1 MKTGCS
7 KHSVTH
13 GESFSFLRIFN
24 QSRQNRAN
32 KAWGVCFGGRGF
44 SLAPVLLQFCVRWD
58 KPTTPLDFRLYSL
71 LNNKCFLPPLP
82 CRGLRGS
89 GKSSQLPFPTSDPTG
104 NFLPSL
110 TSAFHSP
117 GPGGTRCHC
126 LVTEEAQWCKPDH
139 PSSSFDTPMAS
150 QPTKSQVISTASLL
164 SSFLSEYMLLKS
176 PANEKCSFPPGRTP
190 QDPGSHQPSWVQ
202 CWGEVQNGLPCTMKW
217 YFPHKFTCLICQ
229 SLPYFYSLR
238 TSSSQWQMLCK
249 QIFLY
254 ESHRTFSCMA
264 QEMKP

>member
-139 PSSSFDTPMAS
+139 PISSFDTPMAS
-150 QPTKSQVISTASLL
+150 QPPKSQVISTASLL

-176 PANEKCSFPPGRTP
+176 PANEKMLISTWQNPTRSWLPSTLLSAVLRGGTEWATLHHEVIFPTQIYLSDLPI
-190 QDPGSHQPSWVQ
+190 SSLFLQPEDQQQPMTNAV
-202 CWGEVQNGLPCTMKW
+202 
-217 YFPHKFTCLICQ
+217 
-229 SLPYFYSLR
+229 
-238 TSSSQWQMLCK
+238 
-249 QIFLY
+249 
-254 ESHRTFSCMA
+254 
-264 QEMKP
+264 